1 MRVTRETGG
10 ATDLT
15 ESASTHGTFTQSRLC
30 AARIPYTH
38 LLQDLGTL
46 RFPFSITSVD
56 PPLFAITDRSTEGIR
71 DGAEYDLLL
80 VLLEKG
86 RQGYEGSVVMGALR
100 RSVRGLSGSRKSLGE
115 LIDLGRQRGC
125 INAVGS
131 KQVGA
136 GSGEKEQVS
145 RARLGE
151 RRDMAYAPPSTLDP
165 EATLFVLLLR
175 PDAPPRPTRPR
186 PALALANLALPLR
199 TSSIPELS

>member
-145 RARLGE
+145 RARLG
-151 RRDMAYAPPSTLDP
+151 
-165 EATLFVLLLR
+165 
-175 PDAPPRPTRPR
+175 
-186 PALALANLALPLR
+186 
-199 TSSIPELS
+199 